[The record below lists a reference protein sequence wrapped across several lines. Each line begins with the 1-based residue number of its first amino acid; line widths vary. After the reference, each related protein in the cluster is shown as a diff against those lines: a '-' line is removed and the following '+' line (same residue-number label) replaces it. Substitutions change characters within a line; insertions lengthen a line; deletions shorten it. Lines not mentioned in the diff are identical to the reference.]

1 VRRESTPPSDPAR
14 CCAPEPGVQ
23 EPRRSVFMSDDDFL
37 TEMAKDHND
46 AKHSKQIAKQT
57 EQKTTGK
64 QPGKPASQTTPKGPQ
79 DSGKRR

>member
-1 VRRESTPPSDPAR
+1 
-14 CCAPEPGVQ
+14 
-23 EPRRSVFMSDDDFL
+23 MSDDDFL

-64 QPGKPASQTTPKGPQ
+64 QPGKPASQTSPKGPQ
-79 DSGKRR
+79 GDSGKKK